1 MIGSLRKEQQELKME
16 LKLTKEDII
25 KIILDHLNGIKN
37 KDYEPIVDVMKV
49 VL

>member
-1 MIGSLRKEQQELKME
+1 ME
-16 LKLTKEDII
+16 FKLTKEEII

-49 VL
+49 IV